1 MAREARVQAQEVGV
15 IKFTKFSQG
24 DTGLGYLMMIINLLG
39 TSLIA
44 KGFVIG
50 KSLIL
55 INDVSTLSYKN
66 EIKS

>member
-1 MAREARVQAQEVGV
+1 M
-15 IKFTKFSQG
+15 
-24 DTGLGYLMMIINLLG
+24 G
-39 TSLIA
+39 TSLIDT
-44 KGFVIG
+44 GFVIG